1 MQKKGVKLFINGE
14 ERITHPVAT
23 DNVAELG
30 PQDYVIIALKSHQ
43 AWEVAEDMTPLL
55 GADTTV
61 VTFQNGIPWW
71 YFYGLDNQYRD
82 LRLISVDP
90 GDRQWNS
97 IGPER
102 AIGCV
107 VYPATEIVEPGVIK
121 HIYGNKFA
129 LGEPSGEETKR
140 SLHLSEVMQ
149 QAGFKAPVLP
159 HIRNEIWLK
168 LWGNLCFN
176 PISALTRA
184 TLDVVAT
191 EPSTRALSRAMMMEA
206 QRIAVRLG
214 VPFPS

>member
-1 MQKKGVKLFINGE
+1 MYIRAGAIGAYIGAELSRVPNLEVSLIARGPHLAAMQKKGVKLLINGKE
-14 ERITHPVAT
+14 LITHPVAT

-55 GADTTV
+55 GPDTTV
-61 VTFQNGIPWW
+61 VTSQNGIPWW
-71 YFYGLDNQYRD
+71 YFYGLDNQNRD

-90 GDRQWNS
+90 GDRQWNN

-149 QAGFKAPVLP
+149 RLDDEVA
-159 HIRNEIWLK
+159 EI
-168 LWGNLCFN
+168 
-176 PISALTRA
+176 SV
-184 TLDVVAT
+184 D
-191 EPSTRALSRAMMMEA
+191 
-206 QRIAVRLG
+206 
-214 VPFPS
+214 